1 MGGKSGRNEREA
13 TRVEGIIAGLSNWRR
28 GWYRPKVEAVK
39 KGASHVANRWR
50 LSAEDRALPVRV
62 AGVADTFRMERTP
75 GLVTPWV
82 FTTSATAATSTD
94 PHGYDSAPDLHGA
107 EGVTT
112 PGRSSPARQRT
123 TGDAAPVSAS
133 SGRPRLS
140 AGKHRNR
147 RLREK
152 ASSRRFQAKHALRER
167 PAT

>member
-1 MGGKSGRNEREA
+1 MGGKSGRNEREV
-13 TRVEGIIAGLSNWRR
+13 TRVEGIIAGLSNWCR

-50 LSAEDRALPVRV
+50 LSAEDHTLPVRV
-62 AGVADTFRMERTP
+62 AGADIFRMERTP

-82 FTTSATAATSTD
+82 FTTSATVATPTD
-94 PHGYDSAPDLHGA
+94 RHGYDSAPGLHGA
-107 EGVTT
+107 QAVTT
-112 PGRSSPARQRT
+112 PGRSSPARQWT
-123 TGDAAPVSAS
+123 AGDAAPVSAS
-133 SGRPRLS
+133 SGRPRLG

-152 ASSRRFQAKHALRER
+152 ASPRRFQAKHALRER